1 MRFLPFCDWQPSRD
15 WFLPPIALCGFR
27 KPQELPIKL
36 PRQPQPSKIHS
47 DDEEKEQAETDSSPL
62 TGCQGKNTRSR
73 VSKEVEASGQRN
85 IPYLPVQSIPGLVFL
100 QPSHRWLRRQARTQL
115 PTPLGG
121 MVGIS
126 STASQN
132 GRCCRSWPQP
142 LLLKST
148 G

>member
-1 MRFLPFCDWQPSRD
+1 MTGSLAETGSS
-15 WFLPPIALCGFR
+15 L
-27 KPQELPIKL
+27 
-36 PRQPQPSKIHS
+36 PQPSVVSENLKSFPSSYQGNHS
-47 DDEEKEQAETDSSPL
+47 PARSTVMMKRERAETDSSPL
-62 TGCQGKNTRSR
+62 TSCQGGNTHSR
-73 VSKEVEASGQRN
+73 VSKEAEASGQRN

-100 QPSHRWLRRQARTQL
+100 QPSPRWVRRQARTQL